1 MASSLP
7 PEPRK
12 ELKKYSKKQL
22 GYPALTTFFHC
33 KPTSLHYFMIHSI
46 SLPYEKEKPIQHVKT
61 PDFIFYFFIL
71 LFLPEYQQ
79 PLTTLLLTCFSKHST
94 DSYSEE
100 GPTQVCKH
108 VPVRPVFFSFLI
120 ASPLHIQSNS
130 SRYCHI
136 RGPVCFHPMQVT
148 GQMSAFPLFSL
159 SS

>member
-22 GYPALTTFFHC
+22 GYLALTPFFRC
-33 KPTSLHYFMIHSI
+33 KPTPLHYFMIHSI
-46 SLPYEKEKPIQHVKT
+46 SLPYEKQKPIQHVKT

-79 PLTTLLLTCFSKHST
+79 PLTALLLTCFSEHST

-108 VPVRPVFFSFLI
+108 VPVRPVFFFSSLHPRSTYSLI
-120 ASPLHIQSNS
+120 PADT
-130 SRYCHI
+130 
-136 RGPVCFHPMQVT
+136 VT
-148 GQMSAFPLFSL
+148 SGVLCAFILCR
-159 SS
+159 